1 MAKFKKPRASTIG
14 TPVCH
19 RKRRSWQ
26 DDRDLLEE
34 LAGLVNLLDGPYDY
48 YEQGVV
54 AFREKIKGF
63 REVGFEQNTEAF
75 FLAMWVRKT
84 LSDLLIKQ
92 GNYDLRIHPITFPED
107 IESVISDEEKKST
120 QSGFPQMQ
128 SGVSLNALFPDPKL
142 RAFALERMQIL
153 YRGDLIA
160 YLSSLVSKEKQSLM
174 TFSASI
180 MDLINICQ
188 HMLALREISIQ
199 KRFSVG
205 ETDLW
210 IPMYSMGV
218 EVRNSWSEQEEIEV
232 IRILSNTNFRLRS
245 KYLVL
250 VTPDDL
256 SDESFVQLR
265 EIEKRGVFENLS
277 VIRIGD
283 FGSYL
288 DQIVE
293 IEQAQF

>member
-1 MAKFKKPRASTIG
+1 
-14 TPVCH
+14 
-19 RKRRSWQ
+19 
-26 DDRDLLEE
+26 
-34 LAGLVNLLDGPYDY
+34 
-48 YEQGVV
+48 
-54 AFREKIKGF
+54 
-63 REVGFEQNTEAF
+63 
-75 FLAMWVRKT
+75 
-84 LSDLLIKQ
+84 
-92 GNYDLRIHPITFPED
+92 
-107 IESVISDEEKKST
+107 
-120 QSGFPQMQ
+120 MQ

-180 MDLINICQ
+180 LDLINICQ

-265 EIEKRGVFENLS
+265 EIEKRGCSKIFPSSGS
-277 VIRIGD
+277 VT
-283 FGSYL
+283 S
-288 DQIVE
+288 E
-293 IEQAQF
+293 AT

>member
-1 MAKFKKPRASTIG
+1 
-14 TPVCH
+14 
-19 RKRRSWQ
+19 
-26 DDRDLLEE
+26 
-34 LAGLVNLLDGPYDY
+34 
-48 YEQGVV
+48 
-54 AFREKIKGF
+54 
-63 REVGFEQNTEAF
+63 
-75 FLAMWVRKT
+75 
-84 LSDLLIKQ
+84 
-92 GNYDLRIHPITFPED
+92 
-107 IESVISDEEKKST
+107 
-120 QSGFPQMQ
+120 
-128 SGVSLNALFPDPKL
+128 
-142 RAFALERMQIL
+142 
-153 YRGDLIA
+153 
-160 YLSSLVSKEKQSLM
+160 
-174 TFSASI
+174 
-180 MDLINICQ
+180 
-188 HMLALREISIQ
+188 MLALREISIQ

-210 IPMYSMGV
+210 IPMYAMGV

>member
-1 MAKFKKPRASTIG
+1 
-14 TPVCH
+14 
-19 RKRRSWQ
+19 
-26 DDRDLLEE
+26 
-34 LAGLVNLLDGPYDY
+34 
-48 YEQGVV
+48 V

-92 GNYDLRIHPITFPED
+92 GNYDLRIHPIAFPED